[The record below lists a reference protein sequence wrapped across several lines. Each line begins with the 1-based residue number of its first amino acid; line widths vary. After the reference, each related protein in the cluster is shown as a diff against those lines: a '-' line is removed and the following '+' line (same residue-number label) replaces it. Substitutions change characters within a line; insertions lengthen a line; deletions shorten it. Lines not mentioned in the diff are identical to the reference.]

1 MSAFYSSPFLRPAAA
16 APRLDTDLNVN
27 SARTQVRDLDV
38 PRDTPTDF
46 DTESFFS
53 ISPLTRHPTPVADR
67 LDDLEDWPV
76 RSSSESD
83 ISSSASDEPPNAT
96 SGEREETNLQL
107 DAAPSIHASSSVHL
121 ELSQEPTH
129 HTESDPMIYPGVYKI
144 VNFKSGTVLG
154 LLPGEHTRISCS
166 SEGDNVDIDKWL
178 VTSLGSGALIRAF
191 SNHHI
196 ASDYL
201 GPANP
206 SQKKGIREGT
216 VLGLTAYPLVWTVSP
231 TLFPPPD
238 QQGGLAG
245 EGVVAA
251 VGWPH
256 GDLVLDLD
264 DFGKAERG
272 TGVSFHPQRSYFEP
286 CQYWRFI
293 RCDEKPQ
300 SPPAQISWPVRART
314 DQARKVV
321 SWARNVPPHGQ
332 AAVEPPRTL
341 RRKVAEEE
349 VTEDSWEEGTG
360 VVRKVVKTTTTVV
373 TETSTVTL

>member
-96 SGEREETNLQL
+96 SGEREETNLVLPSRNFLVVDSDADHLHSGLQQL

-154 LLPGEHTRISCS
+154 LLPGEHTRISCTS
-166 SEGDNVDIDKWL
+166 AALTPAPSYDLNLTIAVQSKAPRKATTSILTRSATPRPHHAAMRTLSYLILQWL

-272 TGVSFHPQRSYFEP
+272 TGVS
-286 CQYWRFI
+286 
-293 RCDEKPQ
+293 
-300 SPPAQISWPVRART
+300 
-314 DQARKVV
+314 
-321 SWARNVPPHGQ
+321 
-332 AAVEPPRTL
+332 
-341 RRKVAEEE
+341 
-349 VTEDSWEEGTG
+349 
-360 VVRKVVKTTTTVV
+360 
-373 TETSTVTL
+373 